1 MNEKAKCKNCT
12 DKMIEEMAF
21 DLIKATSPLGVKDL
35 TEVFNYEK
43 VATDLCNL
51 WNWRKILEGSVVL
64 DRQEYQKYCA
74 YKIIEPQIKGCLDR
88 ERELEKQ
95 VAELEE
101 QRDRQAYI
109 AEELIQEKHRWTE
122 QARKETAKEIAKTIK
137 SVIWEEFENETIRIK
152 DLHGVIDDIVSSKF
166 GVEVEE

>member
-64 DRQEYQKYCA
+64 SKEEY
-74 YKIIEPQIKGCLDR
+74 
-88 ERELEKQ
+88 
-95 VAELEE
+95 AELKQAKSLLAFREE
-101 QRDRQAYI
+101 TIKYLEDANIRY
-109 AEELIQEKHRWTE
+109 AEALELKVNKKE
-122 QARKETAKEIAKTIK
+122 RKETAKEILQELWKERNAIGQLMILEEHLIKLAKK
-137 SVIWEEFENETIRIK
+137 
-152 DLHGVIDDIVSSKF
+152 H
-166 GVEVEE
+166 GVEVKE